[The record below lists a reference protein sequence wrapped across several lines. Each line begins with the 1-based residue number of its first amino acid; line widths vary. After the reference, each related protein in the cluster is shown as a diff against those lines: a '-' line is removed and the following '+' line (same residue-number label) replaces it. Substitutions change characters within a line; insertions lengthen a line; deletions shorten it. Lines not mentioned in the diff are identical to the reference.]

1 MPKKPPG
8 EELGTAAG
16 QGSTSARGRVRP
28 PYSPPLLGPR
38 APFFGERPAQR
49 RGPSTFPGI
58 EAPGQ
63 RVGEPKPAVESVGT
77 PRWGARGRQGG
88 CRREKE
94 RFACLFLHQEASPT
108 AVRNHDV
115 LCGKSR
121 ILELL
126 RELSLGFA
134 EFGPWPSPVAEF
146 QRFRVCSLF
155 FGEWLYNVNVFQRPQ
170 LTMALVATP
179 HVSTKNCPLG
189 GFEGWR

>member
-1 MPKKPPG
+1 MG
-8 EELGTAAG
+8 GLGQAG
-16 QGSTSARGRVRP
+16 WLQAGKGVVFLS
-28 PYSPPLLGPR
+28 
-38 APFFGERPAQR
+38 
-49 RGPSTFPGI
+49 
-58 EAPGQ
+58 
-63 RVGEPKPAVESVGT
+63 
-77 PRWGARGRQGG
+77 
-88 CRREKE
+88 
-94 RFACLFLHQEASPT
+94 FLHQEASPT

-179 HVSTKNCPLG
+179 HIGTKNCPLG